1 MNGEKSPLLFS
12 SYFGKKNDITVAT
25 CGSSLSSYQVNLLL
39 ELGTEEII
47 IAFDRQFQKIGD
59 EEWKSWVKKLTQIH
73 QKYGAMIQIS
83 FMFDKTNLLG
93 YKDSPI
99 DCRKGYIFKD
109 VSRKN

>member
-12 SYFGKKNDITVAT
+12 SYFGRENDITAAT
-25 CGSSLSSYQVNLLL
+25 CGSSLSSYQVDLLL
-39 ELGTEEII
+39 ELGVEEII

-59 EEWKSWVKKLTQIH
+59 EEWKTWTKKLTQIH
-73 QKYGAMIQIS
+73 QKYGAIVQIS

-99 DCRKGYIFKD
+99 DCRKRYIFKN
-109 VSRKN
+109 VSRTN